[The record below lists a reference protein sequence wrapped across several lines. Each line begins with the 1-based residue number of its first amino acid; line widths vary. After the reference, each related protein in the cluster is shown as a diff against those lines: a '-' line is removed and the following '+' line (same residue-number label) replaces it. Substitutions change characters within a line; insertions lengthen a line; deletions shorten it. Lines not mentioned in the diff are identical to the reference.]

1 MNLEDKKTTEEVTTT
16 ATEAKEETAVAKDS
30 KPSTVSANNTNN
42 ANFNKDKKPFRSQD
56 RKINKDRPQ
65 RTRQDFRK
73 PKEQSEFQEKVIWIR
88 RINKVTTGGRRLRF
102 SAAVVVGN
110 KKGTVGL
117 GVAKA
122 NEVND
127 AIKKAIAA
135 AHKNLKQVAINKD
148 NSIYHHG
155 MGTYCASKI
164 LLKPAKEGIGVKA
177 GGSARDVVE
186 LAGIQNI
193 YSKSLGSNNKI
204 NLARATINGLSSLKS
219 AEFFQNKNI
228 KKRTTPVVN
237 SEVRK

>member
-1 MNLEDKKTTEEVTTT
+1 MNLEDKKDKQEASTST
-16 ATEAKEETAVAKDS
+16 TEAKQETIAVKDAKTS
-30 KPSTVSANNTNN
+30 SVTASATP
-42 ANFNKDKKPFRSQD
+42 ASSRRPFRSQD
-56 RKINKDRPQ
+56 KNRPNKDRPQ

-73 PKEQSEFQEKVIWIR
+73 PKEQSDFQEKVIWIR

-110 KKGTVGL
+110 RKGTVGL

-127 AIKKAIAA
+127 AIKKAVAA

-148 NSIYHHG
+148 YSIYHHG

-219 AEFFQNKNI
+219 AEFFQNKNL
-228 KKRTTPVVN
+228 KKRPIPTTVVV
-237 SEVRK
+237 EERK

>member
-1 MNLEDKKTTEEVTTT
+1 MNLENEKTNQTTT
-16 ATEAKEETAVAKDS
+16 SSNSASVEQTTKTADSARVTIASGSNNPSAKR
-30 KPSTVSANNTNN
+30 
-42 ANFNKDKKPFRSQD
+42 PFRSQMD
-56 RKINKDRPQ
+56 RKTNKDRPN

-73 PKEQSEFQEKVIWIR
+73 TKEQSEFTEKVIWIR

-135 AHKNLKQVAINKD
+135 AHKNLKQVAITKD
-148 NSIYHHG
+148 HSIYHYG

-177 GGSARDVVE
+177 GGSARDVIE

-204 NLARATINGLSSLKS
+204 NLARATIAGLSILKS
-219 AEFFQNKNI
+219 EQFFNNKNL
-228 KKRTTPVVN
+228 KRKAILVAG

>member
-1 MNLEDKKTTEEVTTT
+1 MNLEDKKENQDTTT
-16 ATEAKEETAVAKDS
+16 SENLEINKTSVAS
-30 KPSTVSANNTNN
+30 NNLEVVSINTNN
-42 ANFNKDKKPFRSQD
+42 SSTKKSFRPQQDK
-56 RKINKDRPQ
+56 KINKDRTVKTKQ
-65 RTRQDFRK
+65 NFRK
-73 PKEQSEFQEKVIWIR
+73 FKEQSEFLEKVILIR

-110 KKGTVGL
+110 KKGTVGI

-135 AHKNLKQVAINKD
+135 AHKNLKQIAISNK
-148 NSIYHHG
+148 NHSIYYHS

-177 GGSARDVVE
+177 GGSARDVIE

-204 NLARATINGLSSLKS
+204 NLARATIEGLSTLKS
-219 AEFFQNKNI
+219 EDFFKNKII
-228 KKRTTPVVN
+228 KRRVMSVSN
-237 SEVRK
+237 SEVKK

>member
-1 MNLEDKKTTEEVTTT
+1 MNLEDKKDNQEVSTSSSD
-16 ATEAKEETAVAKDS
+16 AKQETAVAQKS
-30 KPSTVSANNTNN
+30 PVSSETNG
-42 ANFNKDKKPFRSQD
+42 ARRPFRSQD

-65 RTRQDFRK
+65 RPRQDFRK
-73 PKEQSEFQEKVIWIR
+73 PKEQSDFQEKVIWIR

-127 AIKKAIAA
+127 AIKKAVAA

-148 NSIYHHG
+148 FSIYHHG
-155 MGTYCASKI
+155 MGTYGASKI

-204 NLARATINGLSSLKS
+204 NLARATIAGLSSLKS
-219 AEFFQNKNI
+219 AEFFQTKNL
-228 KKRTTPVVN
+228 KKRPTFVAEN
-237 SEVRK
+237 SEGRK

>member
-1 MNLEDKKTTEEVTTT
+1 MNLEDKKDNQVTVTSSEVKSDSTSLKTETKNPVTEIKTDT
-16 ATEAKEETAVAKDS
+16 VR
-30 KPSTVSANNTNN
+30 KPFRPQDRK
-42 ANFNKDKKPFRSQD
+42 FNKDRSA
-56 RKINKDRPQ
+56 RP
-65 RTRQDFRK
+65 RQDFRK

-127 AIKKAIAA
+127 AIKKAVAA
-135 AHKNLKQVAINKD
+135 AHKNLKQVAINK
-148 NSIYHHG
+148 NHSIYHHG
-155 MGTYCASKI
+155 VGHYGASKI

-204 NLARATINGLSSLKS
+204 NLARATIEGLSALKS
-219 AEFFQNKNI
+219 EEFFKNKNN
-228 KKRTTPVVN
+228 KRKAAPVAN
-237 SEVRK
+237 YEARK

>member
-1 MNLEDKKTTEEVTTT
+1 MNLDNQKENQISTSDSTSEKEVR
-16 ATEAKEETAVAKDS
+16 AEAS
-30 KPSTVSANNTNN
+30 KPASVNNP
-42 ANFNKDKKPFRSQD
+42 AKKPFRPQYDKKS
-56 RKINKDRPQ
+56 NKDRPA
-65 RTRQDFRK
+65 RTKQDFRK
-73 PKEQSEFQEKVIWIR
+73 VKEQSDFSEKVIWIR

-135 AHKNLKQVAINKD
+135 AHKNLKQIAINK
-148 NSIYHHG
+148 NHSIYHHG
-155 MGTYCASKI
+155 MGNYCASKI

-177 GGSARDVVE
+177 GGSARDVIE

-204 NLARATINGLSSLKS
+204 NLARATIDGLSALKS
-219 AEFFQNKNI
+219 EDYFKNKII
-228 KKRTTPVVN
+228 KRKVPVVN
-237 SEVRK
+237 PVTTNEVRK

>member
-1 MNLEDKKTTEEVTTT
+1 MNLEDKKNNEVTTT
-16 ATEAKEETAVAKDS
+16 TSEVKQDTIPEVKNPTAEG
-30 KPSTVSANNTNN
+30 NT
-42 ANFNKDKKPFRSQD
+42 FVKKSFRPQQD
-56 RKINKDRPQ
+56 RKPNKERSARP
-65 RTRQDFRK
+65 RQDFRR
-73 PKEQSEFQEKVIWIR
+73 PKEQSDFIEKVIWIR

-110 KKGTVGL
+110 KKGTVGI

-135 AHKNLKQVAINKD
+135 AHKNLKQVAINK
-148 NSIYHHG
+148 NHSIYHHG
-155 MGTYCASKI
+155 MGHYGASKI

-177 GGSARDVVE
+177 GGSAREVIE

-204 NLARATINGLSSLKS
+204 NLARATIEGLSALKS
-219 AEFFQNKNI
+219 EDFFKNKNL
-228 KKRTTPVVN
+228 KRKPATVN
-237 SEVRK
+237 TEARK

>member
-1 MNLEDKKTTEEVTTT
+1 MNLEDKKETQTSST
-16 ATEAKEETAVAKDS
+16 ATETKQETAVAKDS
-30 KPSTVSANNTNN
+30 KDSRSTISTAN
-42 ANFNKDKKPFRSQD
+42 ANFTKKPFRPQD
-56 RKINKDRPQ
+56 RNKTNKDRPQ
-65 RTRQDFRK
+65 RARQDFRK
-73 PKEQSEFQEKVIWIR
+73 PKEQSDFQEKVIWIR

-127 AIKKAIAA
+127 AIKKAVAA

-148 NSIYHHG
+148 SSIYHHG

-219 AEFFQNKNI
+219 AEFFQTKNS
-228 KKRTTPVVN
+228 KRRVVPTEATT
-237 SEVRK
+237 SEARK

>member
-1 MNLEDKKTTEEVTTT
+1 M
-16 ATEAKEETAVAKDS
+16 
-30 KPSTVSANNTNN
+30 
-42 ANFNKDKKPFRSQD
+42 
-56 RKINKDRPQ
+56 
-65 RTRQDFRK
+65 
-73 PKEQSEFQEKVIWIR
+73 WIR

-135 AHKNLKQVAINKD
+135 AHKNLKQVSINKD
-148 NSIYHHG
+148 YSIYHHG

-228 KKRTTPVVN
+228 KRKTTPVTSVA
-237 SEVRK
+237 SSDVRK